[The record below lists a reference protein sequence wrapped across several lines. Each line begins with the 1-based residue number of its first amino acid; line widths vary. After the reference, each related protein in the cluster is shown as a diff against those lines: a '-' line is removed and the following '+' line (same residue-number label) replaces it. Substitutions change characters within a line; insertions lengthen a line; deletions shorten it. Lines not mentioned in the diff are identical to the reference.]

1 LHCFFVLKQASKQ
14 AAMALACSASTV
26 SQITAV
32 STSSFVRSARSLKAS
47 PVVSFGVSNG
57 SRVMAMAT
65 KKVSARPSAGGKK
78 SWLPAVKGGG
88 DLVDPQWLDGS
99 YVLLLLLL
107 PHFLQASLMD

>member
-1 LHCFFVLKQASKQ
+1 
-14 AAMALACSASTV
+14 MALACSASTV

-107 PHFLQASLMD
+107 LLLLPYFLQASLIDWLIGLVTD